1 MMKFCTQQLHATVSE
16 KLYDF
21 AVSYSL
27 INKVSS
33 VLEHWTG
40 YKANMWLILN
50 KCTIFECL
58 GVSMHWTWAKLL
70 NKN

>member
-33 VLEHWTG
+33 VLEH
-40 YKANMWLILN
+40 
-50 KCTIFECL
+50 
-58 GVSMHWTWAKLL
+58 
-70 NKN
+70 